1 MKAKRKE
8 KQIRFMLVLAV
19 FLLGLLVV
27 WQTVR
32 TVRRSDLEKAVA
44 KAQLNA
50 VTYGGQMIDQLRG
63 GVAITESLEQIL
75 ISSNGE
81 LNNFEKVAANQMQ
94 PSIQSIRLAPNGIV
108 TQVYPEKGNENAR
121 MDLFSGGLQTQVCRY
136 AQEQDTVTFQGPFTL
151 SQGGRGIAIRNPVFL
166 EQKDGSRRFWGFT
179 IAIIRVPDIF
189 ESTIDAL
196 QGFGYYYRLSMTTQ
210 PIQTEFKAIDSSGVA
225 LTDAVSY
232 TMELGN
238 CSWKLEV
245 APMGGWDNDSRTQQI
260 ALAGL
265 AIVLLLT
272 GLVAAMLVLNDGRR
286 RFRHMAATD
295 ALTGL
300 LNRNGFDRALEAY
313 YREHPGED
321 CVAGLLDIDDF
332 KLVNDVY
339 GHATGD
345 LVLRQLAEDLRQT
358 FPEDAILGRNGG
370 DEFSFL
376 LKNVTEEAVR
386 ERIQRFAAKDRQ
398 FISQG
403 ALHGFGISLGYAGGS
418 AVPAETSLLS
428 KADMAL
434 YAVKLQGKHS
444 AQAYT
449 DHIERSRRVQLGFA
463 LHDLSENLPGA
474 FLIYKANPKDDTL
487 LYASQELID
496 LVGCQDFRD
505 FMRFT
510 GGHFGSLIHPEDRQT
525 VEESIWA
532 QINSGSDGNNGYVAF
547 RCAVSDGSYRNV
559 LDHGRIVDN
568 PHYGKLF
575 YVLFI
580 DRAFLKRYT

>member
-1 MKAKRKE
+1 MDAKHKE
-8 KQIRFMLVLAV
+8 GQIRFIVILAV
-19 FLLGLLVV
+19 FVLGLLVV
-27 WQTVR
+27 WQMVR

-50 VTYGGQMIDQLRG
+50 VTHAEQMIDQLRS
-63 GVAITESLEQIL
+63 GVVITESLEQIL
-75 ISSNGE
+75 ISSNGV

-94 PSIQSIRLAPNGIV
+94 PCIQSIQLAPDGVV
-108 TQVYPEKGNENAR
+108 TEVYPEEGNENAKIN
-121 MDLFSGGLQTQVCRY
+121 LFAGDTRTQVCRY
-136 AQEQDTVTFQGPFTL
+136 GQEHDLVTFQGPFNL
-151 SQGGRGIAIRNPVFL
+151 NQGGKGIAIRNPVFL
-166 EQKDGSRRFWGFT
+166 EQEDGSRRFWGFT

-196 QGFGYYYRLSMTTQ
+196 HGFGYDYRLSVMAQ
-210 PIQTEFKAIDSSGVA
+210 PIQTEFEVVGSSGAA

-232 TMELGN
+232 TIELGN

-245 APMGGWDNDSRTQQI
+245 APVGGWNSGIHTWQV
-260 ALAGL
+260 ALLGT
-265 AIVLLLT
+265 AIVLLFT

-286 RFRHMAATD
+286 HFRHMAATD
-295 ALTGL
+295 AVTRL
-300 LNRNGFDRALEAY
+300 LNRNGFDRAVEVY
-313 YREHPGED
+313 YREHPGES

-339 GHATGD
+339 GHIAGD
-345 LVLRQLAEDLRQT
+345 QVLQQLAEDLRQT

-386 ERIQRFAAKDRQ
+386 EKIQSFAAKDRL
-398 FISQG
+398 FTSQG

-444 AQAYT
+444 AQAYS

-474 FLIYKANPKDDTL
+474 FLIYKANPQDDTL

-510 GGHFGSLIHPEDRQT
+510 GGHFGSLIHPEDRAA
-525 VEESIWA
+525 VEQSIWA
-532 QINSGSDGNNGYVAF
+532 QINSGSDGNNDYVAF